1 MLHLKGMRPREQ
13 LAQSAIDLVNNL
25 LNGDVWVHKLQM
37 KNDAVILVNG
47 NTVKAY
53 GVLMRV
59 APESLDDGTV
69 DPGFAQVQDVLVQDI
84 GDAIAYIDIDI
95 VFRHAQDAIEFLH
108 LPSFAYLVSDHGI
121 RNSETLSCIITQN

>member
-1 MLHLKGMRPREQ
+1 
-13 LAQSAIDLVNNL
+13 
-25 LNGDVWVHKLQM
+25 LQM

-47 NTVKAY
+47 NTMKAY

-59 APESLDDGTV
+59 APEPLDEWTV
-69 DPGFAQVQDVLVQDI
+69 DPGFAQVQDTFVQYI

-108 LPSFAYLVSDHGI
+108 LSILCLSGKRPGI
-121 RNSETLSCIITQN
+121 RNSDTLSCIINKLLLNPYPLWLILGRSIYNRWC